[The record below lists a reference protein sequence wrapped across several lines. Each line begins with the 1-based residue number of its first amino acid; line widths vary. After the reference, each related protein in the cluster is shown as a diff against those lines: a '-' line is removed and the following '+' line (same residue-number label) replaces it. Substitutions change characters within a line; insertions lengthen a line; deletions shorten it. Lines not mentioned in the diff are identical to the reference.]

1 MDDQQKEQL
10 RERLKKIN
18 EAIDAIMFGG
28 QEYTIDNRRLRRAD
42 LGTLLAERDRLERQ
56 LALIDNNGI
65 FTAAAFWRR

>member
-1 MDDQQKEQL
+1 MNDEQKEQL
-10 RERLKKIN
+10 RERLKRIN

-56 LALIDNNGI
+56 IAVIDNNGI
-65 FTAAAFWRR
+65 FSAAVFWRR

>member
-1 MDDQQKEQL
+1 MNEEKKQIL
-10 RERLKKIN
+10 RERLKRIN

-56 LALIDNNGI
+56 LAIIDNNGI
-65 FTAAAFWRR
+65 FTAAVFWRR

>member
-1 MDDQQKEQL
+1 MDDQQKEEL

-18 EAIDAIMFGG
+18 EAIYTIMFGG

-56 LALIDNNGI
+56 IAVIDNNGI
-65 FTAAAFWRR
+65 FSAAVFWRR